1 MYALGWVGRVSVF
14 GNLLKPPASNPP
26 AVNVDMMDQME
37 LIDVSD
43 QEALDVF
50 FSSSG
55 EEGSMTSPLPGME
68 TRSRAEIKIHFT
80 HKK

>member
-1 MYALGWVGRVSVF
+1 
-14 GNLLKPPASNPP
+14 
-26 AVNVDMMDQME
+26 VDMMDQME

-68 TRSRAEIKIHFT
+68 TRSGAEIKIHFT